1 MARKRAQAKRFAVS
15 GDFNLPDTRS
25 GPELDHQLDKPE
37 TAVTVGAIRSDSAG
51 RLLALDLGA
60 KRVGVAVS
68 DELRIT
74 ANPLPAIERRSWK
87 DLLSRVADM
96 IESYDAR
103 GLVIG
108 LPLSL
113 DGAEGSAA
121 RDARA
126 TAAKFQ
132 LSLHIPV
139 YLQDERLTT
148 LTATAH
154 LKETGRSARD
164 IKRQVD
170 SESARVILGDFIAHA
185 QSLEQE

>member
-1 MARKRAQAKRFAVS
+1 L
-15 GDFNLPDTRS
+15 DLNLITS
-25 GPELDHQLDKPE
+25 LDKPE
-37 TAVTVGAIRSDSAG
+37 TAVTSDAVRSDSAG

-60 KRVGVAVS
+60 KSVGVAVS

-74 ANPLPAIERRSWK
+74 ANPLAAIARRSWK
-87 DLLSRVADM
+87 DLLSRVANM
-96 IESYDAR
+96 IQAYDAR

-121 RDARA
+121 REARA
-126 TAAKFQ
+126 AAAKFQ
-132 LSLHIPV
+132 LSLQIPV

-148 LTATAH
+148 VTATAH
-154 LKETGRSARD
+154 LKEAGRSARD

-170 SESARVILGDFIAHA
+170 SESATVILGDFIAHA
-185 QSLEQE
+185 QSLNQE